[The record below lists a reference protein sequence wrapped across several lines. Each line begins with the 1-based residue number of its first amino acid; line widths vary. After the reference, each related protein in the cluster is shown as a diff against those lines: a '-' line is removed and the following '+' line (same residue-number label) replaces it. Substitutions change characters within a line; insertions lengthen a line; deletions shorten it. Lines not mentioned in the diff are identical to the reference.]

1 MAYTDILYGVDD
13 FVATITLNRPNKLN
27 AWTSEMDADV
37 HAAID
42 SAAADDAVRAIV
54 ITGAGRGFC
63 AGADM
68 SRLSRLS
75 AGGTPRPHLRPQGRQ
90 AGKLEQEVSLP

>member
-13 FVATITLNRPNKLN
+13 FVATITLNRPDKLN

-42 SAAADDAVRAIV
+42 ERRGRRCRSRHRYHRRRPRLLRRRRYVRA
-54 ITGAGRGFC
+54 
-63 AGADM
+63 
-68 SRLSRLS
+68 
-75 AGGTPRPHLRPQGRQ
+75 
-90 AGKLEQEVSLP
+90 